1 MCHHYEHESASWWS
15 DRTEDEDEDPV
26 DAADDDWMPEDFEE
40 ERDVEVE
47 LVTDGGDGGDGDDA

>member
-47 LVTDGGDGGDGDDA
+47 LVTDGGDGDDA